1 MKVIYLDDLKK
12 LMDQCDS
19 VETRHFLDGMKAGN
33 KVEEMRH
40 TASAA
45 TYHVILKQLM
55 KLPVHAIKVES
66 K

>member
-19 VETRHFLDGMKAGN
+19 VETRHFLDGMKARN
-33 KVEEMRH
+33 KVEEMRYA
-40 TASAA
+40 ASAA
-45 TYHVILKQLM
+45 TYHAVLKQLM
-55 KLPVHAIKVES
+55 KLPVHDIKVES